1 MNQNTIQTNED
12 LNLKDLFALL
22 FKYKWSIIFLT
33 LLSTLLI
40 FIYLY
45 FQFSIYR
52 SSALIEVKSNSPRS
66 IISEG
71 LSSESSAIGKEKI
84 DKEIEILQTFY
95 INNKVLDKINFNILY
110 FIDSDFKKVEIY
122 KDIPIAVEDIAI
134 FDTKVLGKKIKIIPK
149 DDGYHIDTSKSF
161 FSKFKKYNPFYK
173 KDKELHLDNS
183 KLYKY
188 NTIIETDYFAL
199 NIKKL
204 HKLKNPIYIVLL
216 GDNKHIFDSIK
227 DNLVIS
233 QVTKFA
239 PLIRVEFEDN
249 VLERAD
255 KYVNTLIDIFIQ
267 QSIEDKGKKTEKIIE
282 FIDQEL
288 VKTKLKL
295 DEYESKLEE
304 YKIKHNAI
312 QPALQGTTYINQL
325 SKIENQLSEYSLKAK
340 LISNILNMAKKK
352 ESIDTIT
359 TSLMKL
365 DDQPTMSLI
374 NKLQEIQIKEEE
386 LRAKYSYKH
395 PSLRPIKKQIYHI
408 RKNII
413 KNIKNLQLRVNQKI
427 ANIKKLK
434 KSYKTK
440 LNSLPT
446 KEKRLVG
453 LKRDYEVSS
462 KIYNHLLKKKSENQ
476 MVKVATQSDYRVI
489 DYAKNTEA
497 IPIKPK
503 RLFTLILGMLLGLIF
518 GIIQAYLR
526 NYFDDKIQSKYELED
541 ATTLPIYGILPEVKK
556 GKLKMEVIENPK
568 SPYAESFRSLR
579 TNLQFTQNKNAAQ
592 TILVTSTVMGE
603 GKSTTTA
610 NLSAIF
616 HLAGYKCIVIN
627 LDMRKPTLHRYF
639 NVSNSIGMS
648 TYLSGKNDIDQI
660 IQTSEY
666 DNLDV
671 ITSGPIPPNPS
682 ELIMRD
688 RMKELIEHL
697 KGEYDYIF
705 IDSAPLGLV
714 TDTMNLMPFA
724 NINLIIFR
732 ENYALKSYVKDLNSL
747 VERHNLKRIGLILNG
762 SDMSSGSYGY
772 GYGY

>member
-1 MNQNTIQTNED
+1 MNQHVTQINEE
-12 LNLKDLFALL
+12 LNLKEIMGIIN
-22 FKYKWSIIFLT
+22 KYKLSILIIT
-33 LLSTLLI
+33 ILSIALVY
-40 FIYLY
+40 IYLY
-45 FQFSIYR
+45 FQPSIYR
-52 SSALIEVKSNSPRS
+52 SSALIEVKSNMETN
-66 IISEG
+66 IISNEN
-71 LSSESSAIGKEKI
+71 SSPITIDKEKI
-84 DKEIEILQTFY
+84 DKEIEILKTFY
-95 INNKVLDKINFNILY
+95 VNNSVINHVNLKVHYYLKNGY
-110 FIDSDFKKVEIY
+110 KKVEIY
-122 KDIPIAVEDIAI
+122 KKVPLNINHINI
-134 FDTKVLGKKIKIIPK
+134 FDNKILGQMIKLTPNK
-149 DDGYHIDTSKSF
+149 NGYTLSVETSLIDNLS
-161 FSKFKKYNPFYK
+161 NA
-173 KDKELHLDNS
+173 DLHLDKNITFAYD
-183 KLYKY
+183 KV
-188 NTIIETDYFAL
+188 IETEYFAL
-199 NIKKL
+199 SIE
-204 HKLKNPIYIVLL
+204 KNHSINQAMYFTLS
-216 GDNKHIFDSIK
+216 GDNKHIFDRIK
-227 DNLVIS
+227 SNLIIY
-233 QVTKFA
+233 QVTKSA

-249 VLERAD
+249 ILERAD
-255 KYVNTLIDIFIQ
+255 KYVNTLVDSFIQ
-267 QSIEDKGKKTEKIIE
+267 QSIEDKGKKTDKIIE
-282 FIDQEL
+282 FIDEQLKE
-288 VKTKLKL
+288 TKNKL
-295 DEYESKLEE
+295 NEYESKLEE
-304 YKIKHNAI
+304 YKIKNDAI
-312 QPALQGTTYINQL
+312 QPSLQGSNFINEL
-325 SKIENQLSEYSLKAK
+325 SKIENKITDYTLKKK
-340 LISNILNMAKKK
+340 LIINILSMAKKK
-352 ESIDTIT
+352 ESIDSIT

-365 DDQPTMSLI
+365 DDEPTMSLI
-374 NKLQEIQIKEEE
+374 NKLQEIQIREEE
-386 LRAKYSYKH
+386 LRAKYSYAH

-413 KNIKNLQLRVNQKI
+413 KNIKNLNIRVNQKI
-427 ANIKKLK
+427 LSLKKQK
-434 KSYKTK
+434 KSYKSK
-440 LNSLPT
+440 LDSLPT
-446 KEKRLVG
+446 KERRLVG

-462 KIYNHLLKKKSENQ
+462 KIYNHLLKKRSENQ
-476 MVKVATQSDYRVI
+476 MIKVAIQSDYRVI
-489 DYAKNTEA
+489 DYAKNTQA
-497 IPIKPK
+497 KPVSPK
-503 RLFTLILGMLLGLIF
+503 RLFSLILGAILGLIL
-518 GIIQAYLR
+518 GIFIAYLR
-526 NYFDDKIQSKYELED
+526 NYFDDKIQSKHELE
-541 ATTLPIYGILPEVKK
+541 ATTSLPIYGILPEVKK

-579 TNLQFTQNKNAAQ
+579 TNLQFTQNKNEAH
-592 TILVTSTVMGE
+592 TILITSTVMGE

-666 DNLDV
+666 ENLDV

-732 ENYALKSYVKDLNSL
+732 ENYALKSYAKDLNSL